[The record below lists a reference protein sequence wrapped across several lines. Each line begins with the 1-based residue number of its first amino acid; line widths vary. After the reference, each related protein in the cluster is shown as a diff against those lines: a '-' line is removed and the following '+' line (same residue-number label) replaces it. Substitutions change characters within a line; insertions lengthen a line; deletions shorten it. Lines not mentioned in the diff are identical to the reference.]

1 MSASNKSPRNFSP
14 NNIASAILLL
24 CVFLHNSASAA
35 TCETR
40 SGTARA
46 QLIELYTSEG
56 CSSCPPADQ
65 WLSALVPRVVTANE
79 VVPLAFHVD
88 YWDRLGW
95 RDRFAD
101 PSYTARQ
108 YAYSK
113 VSGSSF
119 VFTPQVILAGRN
131 YGAWS
136 SNSSVQKDVRNAVAV
151 APDAS
156 FVLRQ
161 QAVASG
167 KLEFEVQAQLRQ
179 GVSFSEVRVYAA
191 LFQNGLVS
199 EVGRGENSGSRLR
212 HDYVVRGLLA
222 SKVMDSSG
230 KITFRDRFVL
240 PEDAR
245 VGAMGVAVFA
255 QDVKT
260 GVVLQAMATPLC
272 TVGK

>member
-1 MSASNKSPRNFSP
+1 MSARKLSSLT
-14 NNIASAILLL
+14 LLL
-24 CVFLHNSASAA
+24 CILIHNNASAA
-35 TCETR
+35 NTTCENR
-40 SGTARA
+40 SGNLRA

-56 CSSCPPADQ
+56 CSSCPPADR
-65 WLSALVPRVVTANE
+65 WLSALVPKVVSAQE

-101 PSYTARQ
+101 PAYTARQ
-108 YAYSK
+108 YASAK
-113 VSGSSF
+113 ASGSGF
-119 VFTPQVILAGRN
+119 VFTPQVIMAGRN
-131 YGAWS
+131 YGAWA

-151 APDAS
+151 VPDAS

-179 GVSFSEVRVYAA
+179 GVGLSDVRVYAA

-199 EVGRGENSGSRLR
+199 DVGKGENSGSRLR

-222 SKVMDSSG
+222 STVIDQSG
-230 KITFRDRFVL
+230 KIKFKDSFVL
-240 PEDAR
+240 PEDGR

-255 QDVKT
+255 QDVRT
-260 GVVLQAMATPLC
+260 GVVLQAMAAPLC
-272 TVGK
+272 VIE

>member
-1 MSASNKSPRNFSP
+1 MSASKLSS
-14 NNIASAILLL
+14 LTMLL
-24 CVFLHNSASAA
+24 CILIHNSASAA
-35 TCETR
+35 NTTCENR
-40 SGTARA
+40 SGNLRA

-56 CSSCPPADQ
+56 CSSCPPADK
-65 WLSALVPRVVTANE
+65 WLSALVPKVVAAEE

-101 PSYTARQ
+101 PAYTARQ
-108 YAYSK
+108 YANAK
-113 VSGSSF
+113 ASGSGF

-131 YGAWS
+131 YAAWS

-151 APDAS
+151 VPDAS

-161 QAVASG
+161 QAVVSG

-179 GVSFSEVRVYAA
+179 GVGLSDVRVYAA
-191 LFQNGLVS
+191 LYQNGLVS
-199 EVGRGENSGSRLR
+199 DVGKGENSGSRLH

-222 SKVMDSSG
+222 SKVIDQSG
-230 KITFRDRFVL
+230 KIKFKDSFAV
-240 PEDAR
+240 PADAQ
-245 VGAMGVAVFA
+245 VGAMGVAVFV

-260 GVVLQAMATPLC
+260 GVVLQAMSAPLC
-272 TVGK
+272 VSTK